1 LLINKTWGFTVL
13 KNALAITQKQI
24 LEELEKIRELRSQEV
39 SDEQIMQQ
47 MKLSHGAYWQRVK
60 RLKEIDRQILHEKF
74 AGQLPRA

>member
-1 LLINKTWGFTVL
+1 MGFTVL

-74 AGQLPRA
+74 AGA